1 MQGLAAAAV
10 IAALTITVVAASPSA
25 AAQSQRQSTAIH
37 HVQRGDT
44 LWSLARRYGTTPERL
59 AGLNGISTEAVLSIG
74 RPLKLPGRPATA
86 SATGTYRVQAGD
98 TLWSI
103 ARRRG
108 TRPERL
114 AEMNRIS
121 AEAILSIGQELHVPV
136 SPGAAARPALRTGR
150 SAASPAFKA
159 DPSPAR
165 PATRARLAALPSRG
179 AKWFSTLVTLS
190 QRHLGARYR
199 WGGTSPSG
207 FDCSGFLYY
216 VFGRMELQLPR
227 TTYAMFA
234 AGVPVPRES
243 LQTGDI
249 VFFQTLRPGPSHAG
263 IYLGD
268 GQFIHSSSGAGRVLV
283 TGMDH
288 RYYAPRYLG
297 ARRF

>member
-10 IAALTITVVAASPSA
+10 IAALTITLVAASPSA
-25 AAQSQRQSTAIH
+25 AAQVPRQSTVMH
-37 HVQRGDT
+37 HVQPGDT

-74 RPLKLPGRPATA
+74 RPLRVPGRSPATA

-114 AEMNRIS
+114 AEMNQIS
-121 AEAILSIGQELHVPV
+121 AEAILSIGQELNVPA
-136 SPGAAARPALRTGR
+136 SPGAAALRALQTE
-150 SAASPAFKA
+150 
-159 DPSPAR
+159 PSTAAR

-190 QRHLGARYR
+190 QRHLGVRYR

-216 VFGRMELQLPR
+216 VFGRMGVQLPR
-227 TTYAMFA
+227 TTYAMFN
-234 AGVPVPRES
+234 AGVPVARRS

-249 VFFQTLRPGPSHAG
+249 VFFQTLQPGPSHAG
-263 IYLGD
+263 VYLGG

-283 TGMDH
+283 TSMDH